1 MMNRVVSG
9 AGCEESAAGQ
19 GAPDGRHRWDF
30 GDAGVAGEVFGR
42 RRKLHLPSAM
52 PDRQDFGEHVR
63 CCRCRRG
70 SHPVWYST
78 CSRVYSVATSTYFAT
93 PWRCLVSKASR
104 SPCGTKVR
112 AGLPSARVPSGT
124 WVASAS
130 SAPAPTRQDSPTTTP
145 CRQVDIDPIRVPL
158 LTTAPSRWAL
168 WPTTQSSP
176 DGVGVNEGGRIDVG
190 VTVAEAV
197 DGHSS

>member
-1 MMNRVVSG
+1 MVQHLFARVFRCDVDVLRYSLAVFGFDGFAVTVRNEG
-9 AGCEESAAGQ
+9 AGA
-19 GAPDGRHRWDF
+19 
-30 GDAGVAGEVFGR
+30 
-42 RRKLHLPSAM
+42 
-52 PDRQDFGEHVR
+52 
-63 CCRCRRG
+63 
-70 SHPVWYST
+70 
-78 CSRVYSVATSTYFAT
+78 
-93 PWRCLVSKASR
+93 
-104 SPCGTKVR
+104 
-112 AGLPSARVPSGT
+112 PSARVPSGT
-124 WVASAS
+124 WVASVS